1 MTEIEDKRKLLAN
14 PLHGIVI
21 PIGLILFGTWLFSWS
36 YMPYTIAFIIVV
48 CSVQY
53 YLATQRR
60 SSMHQTIWRDFELID
75 RTMVAPMTAIYR
87 FKLGRDDEVLDIPT
101 GHHLSCVFTID
112 GKDELRYYSPI
123 SNQFDVGFFD
133 ILVKHYPNGKV
144 TSKLATV
151 QIGQT
156 VKFRGPVG
164 SLDYKPNANKTLGLI
179 AGGTGITP
187 ILQVIT
193 SVITNPEDETELKLI
208 FACQAP
214 NELLLKL
221 ELDSIAEKY
230 PKLSVYYTVD
240 RPTEDWTGG
249 VGYVS
254 KKMIE
259 DMFGDGKQDTK
270 VMMSGP
276 PAMKSHVH
284 ELLEELEWDKEKI
297 FYF

>member
-1 MTEIEDKRKLLAN
+1 MADTDDKRKLLAN

-21 PIGLILFGTWLFSWS
+21 PIGLLLFGTWLFSWS
-36 YMPYTIAFIIVV
+36 YMPYTIAFIIII
-48 CSVQY
+48 CSIQY

-87 FKLGRDDEVLDIPT
+87 FKLGREDEILDIPT

-123 SNQFDVGFFD
+123 SNQFDAGFFD
-133 ILVKHYPNGKV
+133 ILVKHYPHGKV
-144 TSKLATV
+144 TSKLASV

-164 SLDYKPNANKTLGLI
+164 TLDYTPNETKTLGLI

-193 SVITNPEDETELKLI
+193 KVITNPEDKTELKVI
-208 FACQAP
+208 FACQTP
-214 NELLLKL
+214 NQILLKL

-240 RPTEDWTGG
+240 NPSEEWTGG

-254 KKMIE
+254 KEMIKT
-259 DMFGDGKQDTK
+259 MFDDKENTK
-270 VMMSGP
+270 ILMSGP
-276 PAMKSHVH
+276 PAMKSHINGLLD
-284 ELLEELEWDKEKI
+284 ELDWDKEKV